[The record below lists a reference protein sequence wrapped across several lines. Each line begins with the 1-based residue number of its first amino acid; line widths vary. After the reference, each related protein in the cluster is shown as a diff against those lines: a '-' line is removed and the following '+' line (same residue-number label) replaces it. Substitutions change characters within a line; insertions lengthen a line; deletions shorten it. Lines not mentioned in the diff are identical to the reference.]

1 MNKVEQILNT
11 KEKKIK
17 ESLKVFVKRKIKF
30 EKETPGHNYI
40 NSSGIYVL
48 KNSNEVMI
56 NSLFYKYNA
65 IYNRGIISAFQMEPH
80 EIKRIREGKGLN
92 YNTSIFV
99 PDSEYEIQ
107 HELQHV
113 FDHLFLNFRE
123 NKIYETWEL
132 EYHSYLAQII
142 FSKNSEKAL
151 GHIENE
157 VYRNLDAL
165 KCDLEDRKNL
175 ENMKLGL
182 PHLGAKWEIVFK
194 MNELLINETS
204 EKTEVMNACMDLFNE
219 CYYKKIGLT
228 YEQIIQQ
235 IKGM

>member
-1 MNKVEQILNT
+1 MNKVEQILKN
-11 KEKKIK
+11 KEMK

-30 EKETPGHNYI
+30 ENETLGHDYI

-56 NSLFYKYNA
+56 NGLLYKYNA
-65 IYNRGIISAFQMEPH
+65 IYNKGIISAFQMEPH
-80 EIKRIREGKGLN
+80 EIKKIRESKGLS

-113 FDHLFLNFRE
+113 FDHLFLNFRV
-123 NKIYETWEL
+123 NKIYEPWEL

-142 FSKNSEKAL
+142 FSKDSVKAL
-151 GHIENE
+151 GHVENE

-165 KCDLEDRKNL
+165 KCDLEDGRNL

-194 MNELLINETS
+194 MNELLIDETS
-204 EKTEVMNACMDLFNE
+204 NNNIVKGACMDLFNE
-219 CYYKKIGLT
+219 GYNRKIGLT

-235 IKGM
+235 IKGI